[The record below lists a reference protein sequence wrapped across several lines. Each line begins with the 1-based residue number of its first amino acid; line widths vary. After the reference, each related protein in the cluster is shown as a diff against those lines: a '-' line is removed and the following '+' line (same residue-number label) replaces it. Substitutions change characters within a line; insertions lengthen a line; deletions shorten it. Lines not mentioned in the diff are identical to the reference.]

1 MTSQERNERILY
13 KKEYRQ
19 RMLEGYEYM
28 ASRLG
33 DAGAPKHAAQEM
45 IRLLHLHYCSG
56 S

>member
-1 MTSQERNERILY
+1 MTVEQARAELERILY
-13 KKEYRQ
+13 NKEYRQ

-45 IRLLHLHYCSG
+45 IRLLRK
-56 S
+56 